1 MAITHS
7 KNDVGATVK
16 VAAFHTTTILL
27 SMLANLDYFDGSLSA
42 RDRPSGIL
50 DLVANLH
57 LSHAASA
64 LSLSAYFE

>member
-7 KNDVGATVK
+7 EDDVWATIK
-16 VAAFHTTTILL
+16 VAAFHTTAILL
-27 SMLANLDYFDGSLSA
+27 SMLANLDYLNGSLSA

-50 DLVANLH
+50 YLVANLH

-64 LSLSAYFE
+64 LSLSRYFD

>member
-7 KNDVGATVK
+7 EDDVWATIK

-42 RDRPSGIL
+42 MDRPSGIL
-50 DLVANLH
+50 DLVAYLH
-57 LSHAASA
+57 LSHAVSA
-64 LSLSAYFE
+64 LGLSEYFE

>member
-1 MAITHS
+1 MAITHCED
-7 KNDVGATVK
+7 DVGATIK
-16 VAAFHTTTILL
+16 VAAINATAILL
-27 SMLANLDYFDGSLSA
+27 AMLANLDNLNGSLSA

-50 DLVANLH
+50 NLVANLH

>member
-16 VAAFHTTTILL
+16 VATINTTTILL
-27 SMLANLDYFDGSLSA
+27 AMLANLDNLNGSLSA

-50 DLVANLH
+50 NLVAYLH
-57 LSHAASA
+57 LSHAVSA
-64 LSLSAYFE
+64 FNLSAYFE

>member
-1 MAITHS
+1 MAITHCED
-7 KNDVGATVK
+7 DVGATVK

-27 SMLANLDYFDGSLSA
+27 SMLANLDYLNGSLSA

-50 DLVANLH
+50 NLIANLH
-57 LSHAASA
+57 LPHAASA